1 MQHPLLCTPSQAA
14 AVHRLQASGGGGVS
28 LRRRVEK
35 ATVAAP
41 DERRWTHP
49 RDRPAQITRFT
60 YICNM
65 LHYRSI
71 LGDQKQN
78 MNLFHM
84 FHLVSTVI
92 PVNLH
97 WGMGSDS
104 SWLNPWILQE
114 ERFFLSLL
122 GLLIS
127 LRSQM
132 CWEPHRVYKR
142 SLQLVLL
149 TVKINSSHSCNTFLS
164 LSSEL
169 QSSRAAGW
177 PPGGVAVCRA
187 AAGKGAKAPAGV

>member
-60 YICNM
+60 YICNIM
-65 LHYRSI
+65 LRYRSI

-104 SWLNPWILQE
+104 SWLNPWKKEKVLPLITLFIDIIE
-114 ERFFLSLL
+114 GLRCAGSHIEFIKDLYSWRFWC
-122 GLLIS
+122 
-127 LRSQM
+127 
-132 CWEPHRVYKR
+132 CW
-142 SLQLVLL
+142 QL
-149 TVKINSSHSCNTFLS
+149 K
-164 LSSEL
+164 
-169 QSSRAAGW
+169 
-177 PPGGVAVCRA
+177 
-187 AAGKGAKAPAGV
+187 